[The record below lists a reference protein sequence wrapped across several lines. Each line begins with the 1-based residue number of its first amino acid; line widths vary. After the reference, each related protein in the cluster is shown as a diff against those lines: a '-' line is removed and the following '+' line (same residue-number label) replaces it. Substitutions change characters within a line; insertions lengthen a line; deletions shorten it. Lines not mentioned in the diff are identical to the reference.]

1 MVNLQSGSRGSGLI
15 QGGLQR
21 HRRHLDRQI
30 APVIAC
36 GFLHLQLMVLGRPN
50 SLRGSGVSQIG
61 TVAEAVAGAEAGWAG
76 ALEC

>member
-21 HRRHLDRQI
+21 QHRHLDRQI

-50 SLRGSGVSQIG
+50 SLRGSGVSETE
-61 TVAEAVAGAEAGWAG
+61 TVADAVAVAAGSAG